1 MSKETIPAGQ
11 SISIAV
17 LFVTGASLFL
27 GTSSQSGNSSWIAQM
42 LAILLAIPLMLIY
55 ARLHVLFPGKDLY
68 DMLIEV
74 FGSVLGR
81 MLCCLYIWY
90 ALHLGAL
97 VLRNFGEFSKT
108 VALTATPMLAPML
121 MIGLLCMWVVHAG
134 IEVLGRS
141 AKFLLL
147 FSLIVIVILQL
158 LSVPKFE
165 YHHLKP
171 LLHTRFNLILADTAG
186 SFTFPFAEIVVFLG
200 AFSAIPAKGSAKRV
214 LVSSTLIAGGIIIMI
229 TLRNLLMLGPDIL
242 SSLYFPSYVAV
253 SRINIGDFVTRIE
266 GSAAIVFVTALFI
279 KVSLCLYVTC
289 NGVAKVFKL
298 GSYRSVVLQMG
309 LIMIYLSDFIYSNIM
324 EMEEFAY
331 HIYKVYALPFEV
343 VIPVVLWLTAELLA
357 RRRNSRHKAL
367 PEQQPEGS

>member
-17 LFVTGASLFL
+17 LFITGASLFL
-27 GTSSQSGNSSWIAQM
+27 GTSSQSGNSSWIAQL

-68 DMLIEV
+68 DMLIAV

-81 MLCCLYIWY
+81 MLSCLYIWY

-108 VALTATPMLAPML
+108 IALSATPMLAPML
-121 MIGLLCMWVVHAG
+121 MIGLLCIWVVYAG
-134 IEVLGRS
+134 VEVLGRS

-171 LLHTRFNLILADTAG
+171 LLNTRFDLILADTAG

-200 AFSAIPAKGSAKRV
+200 AFSALPAKGSAKRV
-214 LVSSTLIAGGIIIMI
+214 LISSTLIAGSIIILI
-229 TLRNLLMLGPDIL
+229 TLRNLLILGPDIL

-253 SRINIGDFVTRIE
+253 GRINIGDFVTRIE
-266 GSAAIVFVTALFI
+266 GSAAIVFVTALFV

-298 GSYRSVVLQMG
+298 ESYRSVVLQMG
-309 LIMIYLSDFIYSNIM
+309 LIMVYLSDFIYSNIM
-324 EMEEFAY
+324 EMEYFAY
-331 HIYKVYALPFEV
+331 HIYKVYALPFQV
-343 VIPVVLWLTAELLA
+343 VIPVLLWLTAELIA
-357 RRRNSRHKAL
+357 RKRSSRQEVP